1 MNTQEVQSAGIASIT
16 PAKAKRKYTK
26 RRTKAKVVRI
36 TPKARKEL
44 PKTASAYLRTLGMAV
59 DKESAAV
66 SELIRIHD
74 ELRKKERKDY
84 ELLAVVTAPDPAT
97 NTYVFTKPG
106 EPVVD
111 GSLWGRFKGW
121 LSK

>member
-1 MNTQEVQSAGIASIT
+1 MNAQVQTQTTGIATIK
-16 PAKAKRKYTK
+16 PKRKYK
-26 RRTKAKVVRI
+26 RRTKAKVVHI
-36 TPKARKEL
+36 TPKVRKEL

-66 SELIRIHD
+66 SELIRLHS
-74 ELRKKERKDY
+74 EMKKKERN
-84 ELLAVVTAPDPAT
+84 E
-97 NTYVFTKPG
+97 YVFTKPG